1 MGDLDIDG
9 KIMLKW
15 ILRKSGVKVWAECM
29 WLIIGTGATLR
40 ALCLTVEFSLFCSYR
55 NFYVGYHLVHLLK
68 IWLLNF

>member
-1 MGDLDIDG
+1 
-9 KIMLKW
+9 
-15 ILRKSGVKVWAECM
+15 M

-55 NFYVGYHLVHLLK
+55 NFYVGYHLVDLLK